1 MDNKQ
6 SIGPLWQFPD
16 KDYILKWAGIISTF
30 AGFQV
35 LIQFVAFLTGILI
48 VRNLTKADF
57 AVYTVSASSL
67 IILST
72 LSDLGIGNALLAL
85 GGKVWN
91 DNLRMGQ
98 LLRSAL
104 KLRLVYFLFGAL
116 VFTAVLF
123 SLSLRAGASLSLTI
137 GMWAI
142 LLVSALLQMNYTI
155 WSIVPR
161 LRIEITRLQTLDLSA
176 ALLRLAFIAGATLTF
191 MSTAVVLIV
200 NGLGFALQALFGW
213 RWANQVIAPEAQATP
228 GDRQAIL
235 DLSKNEI
242 PNALFYC
249 VYGQASVIVIS
260 IFGHTKEIAEVGAL
274 SRLGA
279 VFTILGSIMT
289 TVVLPRFARV
299 QTRQALTTKYIQVV
313 CCYLA
318 GGGALLLL
326 AFLIPNQL
334 IWVLGAKYSGL
345 QSDVQYIVAASL
357 LISFIGLVFSMNAA
371 KGWVGGLYFSI
382 PVIVVCQLVAA
393 ACLNLSTVR
402 GAVLFGALPL
412 AGGLLVMIPLAW
424 RGLRL
429 APESAT
435 P

>member
-1 MDNKQ
+1 MVKKEP
-6 SIGPLWQFPD
+6 IGHLWQFPD
-16 KDYILKWAGIISTF
+16 KNYILKWAGILSAF
-30 AGFQV
+30 AGIQV
-35 LIQFVAFLTGILI
+35 LVQLVSFLSGILI
-48 VRNLTKADF
+48 VSNLTKADY
-57 AVYTVSASSL
+57 AVYTVATSSF
-67 IILST
+67 IILFT

-91 DNLRMGQ
+91 DNLRLGQ

-116 VFTAVLF
+116 AFTAVLF
-123 SLSLRAGASLSLTI
+123 SLSLRAGASLRLTI
-137 GMWAI
+137 GIWAI
-142 LLVSALLQMNYTI
+142 LLVNALLQMNYTI
-155 WSIVPR
+155 WSTVPR
-161 LRIEITRLQTLDLSA
+161 LRTEITRLQTLDLSA
-176 ALLRLAFIAGATLTF
+176 SLLRLAFLAGAALTF

-200 NGLGFALQALFGW
+200 NGLGLGLQALVGW
-213 RWANQVIAPEAQATP
+213 RWANRVIVPAARATP

-260 IFGHTKEIAEVGAL
+260 IFGHTNQIADVGAL

-279 VFTILGSIMT
+279 IFTILGSIMT

-299 QTRQALTTKYIQVV
+299 QTRHELMRNYIQVV

-326 AFLIPNQL
+326 AFLMPNQL
-334 IWVLGAKYSGL
+334 VWVLGVKYRGL
-345 QSDVQYIVAASL
+345 QSDVQYIVATSL

-382 PVIVVCQLVAA
+382 PVIVVCQFVAA
-393 ACLNLSTVR
+393 AWLNLSTVR

-412 AGGLLVMIPLAW
+412 TGGLLVMIPLAW

-429 APESAT
+429 APESAA

>member
-1 MDNKQ
+1 
-6 SIGPLWQFPD
+6 L
-16 KDYILKWAGIISTF
+16 
-30 AGFQV
+30 
-35 LIQFVAFLTGILI
+35 
-48 VRNLTKADF
+48 
-57 AVYTVSASSL
+57 
-67 IILST
+67 
-72 LSDLGIGNALLAL
+72 
-85 GGKVWN
+85 
-91 DNLRMGQ
+91 
-98 LLRSAL
+98 
-104 KLRLVYFLFGAL
+104 
-116 VFTAVLF
+116 
-123 SLSLRAGASLSLTI
+123 
-137 GMWAI
+137 
-142 LLVSALLQMNYTI
+142 NYTI
-155 WSIVPR
+155 WSTVPR
-161 LRIEITRLQTLDLSA
+161 LRTEITRLQALDLSA
-176 ALLRLAFIAGATLTF
+176 ALLRLALIASAALTF
-191 MSTAVVLIV
+191 MSTAIVLTI
-200 NGLGFALQALFGW
+200 NGLGFGLQALFGW
-213 RWANQVIAPEAQATP
+213 RWANQVIAPEARATP
-228 GDRQAIL
+228 GDRHAIL

-260 IFGHTKEIAEVGAL
+260 IFGHTNQIADVGAL

-279 VFTILGSIMT
+279 IFTILGSIMT

-299 QTRQALTTKYIQVV
+299 QTRHELMRNYIQVV

-326 AFLIPNQL
+326 AFLMPNQL
-334 IWVLGAKYSGL
+334 VRVLGVKYRGL
-345 QSDVQYIVAASL
+345 QSDVQYIVATSL

-382 PVIVVCQLVAA
+382 PVIVVCQLGAA